1 MLAQCIKVGSG
12 DWRTHWAVGKGLQR
26 KRYLSDARALLP
38 GGRGRR
44 VRADRRARSRQ
55 EAGPG
60 PEGGRPWPARWPPG
74 VVYRLGAGEWL
85 LWRGQGAQEDL
96 GSQVPW
102 RRASADRASPGTRW
116 AGSSR
121 CSCTGYRSRPPP
133 RRHSW
138 TGRAPRTC
146 PAGERPR
153 SDPPAAQNASP
164 GDWDP
169 GRGVRPLLCSGAA
182 PEPLFS
188 GHRQARVGS
197 RGRPHLLVQLVAGAQ
212 RLLHGGAVV
221 RQVQV
226 KQVHAGAPQPLE
238 GRLQLGPEAV
248 GLQGVFFQWI
258 GLGSNFYF
266 GMRKIEV
273 QVNLPIIGEDL
284 GLMVKRQAWVH
295 TSALPIPAL

>member
-146 PAGERPR
+146 PAGRGHGQTPPQPRTPVPGIGTLGVGSVPCSALGQPQSLCSLGTDRP
-153 SDPPAAQNASP
+153 
-164 GDWDP
+164 GW
-169 GRGVRPLLCSGAA
+169 GVRGC
-182 PEPLFS
+182 
-188 GHRQARVGS
+188 
-197 RGRPHLLVQLVAGAQ
+197 PHLLVQLVAGAQ
-212 RLLHGGAVV
+212 RLLHGGAMVWRMQIKEV
-221 RQVQV
+221 DP
-226 KQVHAGAPQPLE
+226 GALQPLE

-248 GLQGVFFQWI
+248 RLQ
-258 GLGSNFYF
+258 
-266 GMRKIEV
+266 
-273 QVNLPIIGEDL
+273 
-284 GLMVKRQAWVH
+284 
-295 TSALPIPAL
+295 